1 MLGFDSLME
10 EFFSSNLTEQVV
22 PWVFLLLLV
31 DRLDMEP
38 MMEDFAGR
46 IGDAKSDGA
55 TSVGLKICGL
65 SPISEIWGLGSS
77 GGSGGLTI
85 I

>member
-1 MLGFDSLME
+1 
-10 EFFSSNLTEQVV
+10 
-22 PWVFLLLLV
+22 
-31 DRLDMEP
+31 
-38 MMEDFAGR
+38 MEDFAGR
-46 IGDAKSDGA
+46 IGEAKSDGA